1 MIYRNVVFTFILNPY
16 GVLKKY
22 DTNGGM
28 IFIEAPGHR
37 YIQEFIKAYFLW
49 KKKIVNFTSIKCCC
63 NLMII

>member
-49 KKKIVNFTSIKCCC
+49 KKK
-63 NLMII
+63 